1 MSFYNF
7 HGKNSINIIVFDT
20 SESNSI
26 DFICSL
32 PICKSNLRNSYTFF
46 PRIGGKIASINFEEN
61 WTTAFCESVSF
72 IFVWRGNK
80 FVIASNKSI
89 NTRKITVNGKQI
101 YVDDFNEIK
110 QITLI
115 LQKKKLI
122 QSPAFNEHTDLARQ

>member
-1 MSFYNF
+1 M
-7 HGKNSINIIVFDT
+7 
-20 SESNSI
+20 
-26 DFICSL
+26 FIT
-32 PICKSNLRNSYTFF
+32 NLQKQFEKFVHIF

-115 LQKKKLI
+115 LQKKI
-122 QSPAFNEHTDLARQ
+122 NTVACFQRTHRSS